1 MKMTKYIYNIGFI
14 FAIAGLTTTSPLM
27 AKKEAVSLSPSSQW
41 VINFTND
48 ECSLNRKFGEGED
61 NVIVFISRYQPTD
74 WFEIYFVSERFG
86 KRSGNKPIKIQFGS
100 DNPVQTA
107 EFSRGLT
114 EQNKPAL
121 ILSDSLRIAPPSEIE
136 QRILAQK
143 NVPAGFFIAHITDEQ
158 ERKVDFIKFTP
169 PRSSEISL
177 ETNTMAGAFKALR
190 NCNDGLLDNWGI
202 DVEKHKTIT
211 SYVTPKSN
219 PQDWIRSGD
228 YPRTQLQKGQI
239 AIIQFR
245 LNIDTNGRAT
255 DCFIQRSIGDEA
267 FDKAVCNNLLKRSEF
282 NPALDNDGN
291 PMDSYF
297 IDKVRFQLP
306 N

>member
-1 MKMTKYIYNIGFI
+1 MIKYIYNIAAI

-27 AKKEAVSLSPSSQW
+27 AKKEPVSLSPSSQW
-41 VINFTND
+41 VLNINNE
-48 ECSLNRKFGEGED
+48 ECSLNRRFGEGED

-74 WFEIYFVSERFG
+74 WFEIYFVSKRFN

-100 DNPVQTA
+100 ENPVQTA

-114 EQNKPAL
+114 DQNTPAL
-121 ILSDSLRIAPPSEIE
+121 ILSDSLRITPPSETE

-143 NVPAGFFIAHITDEQ
+143 NVPAGFSIAHIREEQ

-169 PRSSEISL
+169 PRSPEISL
-177 ETNTMAGAFKALR
+177 KTNTMEAAFKALR
-190 NCNDGLLDNWGI
+190 DCNDGLLNNWGI
-202 DVEKHKTIT
+202 DVEKHKAIT
-211 SYVTPKSN
+211 RFATPKSS

-228 YPRTQLQKGQI
+228 YPRTELKKGHI

-245 LNIDTNGRAT
+245 LKIDTSGRAS

-267 FDKAVCNNLLKRSEF
+267 FDKAVCRNLLKRSEF
-282 NPALDNDGN
+282 NPALDKDGN
-291 PMDSYF
+291 PMTSYY
-297 IDKVRFQLP
+297 INKVRFQIP